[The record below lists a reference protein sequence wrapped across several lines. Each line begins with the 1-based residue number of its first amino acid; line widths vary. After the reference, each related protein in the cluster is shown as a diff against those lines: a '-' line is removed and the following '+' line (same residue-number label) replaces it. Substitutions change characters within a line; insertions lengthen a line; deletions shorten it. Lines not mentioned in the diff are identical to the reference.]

1 MILQSPVKQ
10 HTLYSWNL
18 ISGRLRSVDL
28 DANPMFTHW
37 EDNASVLTVIELDLA
52 ESLSRFFRKKYSTA
66 NDNLVLLE
74 SKLLLT
80 KSRLSP
86 SSYGPLTT
94 AFRYNQ
100 YLCRFGTAVTQY
112 LTGAIL
118 DAPMFISYRTS
129 TGHLKVSTIDDDKN
143 EPLDSSIPGVNISQ
157 SRLMSPEGL
166 VYSPSLTNEL
176 KVHSVFAPGIK
187 HPVNFPPGYRDLF
200 QGVGSLTFGNHQLYG
215 VIGSKG
221 ISIWYFDQHLADL
234 CK

>member
-18 ISGRLRSVDL
+18 ISGSLRSVDL

-37 EDNASVLTVIELDLA
+37 EEDASVITVIELDLPEA
-52 ESLSRFFRKKYSTA
+52 LSRFFRKKYSTA
-66 NDNLVLLE
+66 NDNLILIE

-80 KSRLSP
+80 KPRHSP

-100 YLCRFGTAVTQY
+100 YLCRYGTAVTQY
-112 LTGAIL
+112 LPGENL

-129 TGHLKVSTIDDDKN
+129 TGHLTVSTIDGDPMN
-143 EPLDSSIPGVNISQ
+143 TRLPNLNINQ

-166 VYSPSLTNEL
+166 VYSPSMTNEL
-176 KVHSVFAPGIK
+176 KLYNVFAHGITR
-187 HPVNFPPGYRDLF
+187 PPNFPPDYQDLF

-221 ISIWYFDQHLADL
+221 ISIWYFDQNLV
-234 CK
+234 CE